1 MKNSPT
7 NRDLY
12 VMIARIEERQIA
24 VAGKMDDFKVTQ
36 KEHETEDAKQFEGL
50 HTKLGSMSR
59 YYGAVGTVAGFIGGL
74 VGFAID
80 YVFNRKP

>member
-24 VAGKMDDFKVTQ
+24 VAGKMDDFKVAQ

-50 HTKLGSMSR
+50 HTKLSSMSK
-59 YYGAVGTVAGFIGGL
+59 YYGAVGTVAGFIGGIA
-74 VGFAID
+74 GFCVD
-80 YVFNRKP
+80 YFINRKS